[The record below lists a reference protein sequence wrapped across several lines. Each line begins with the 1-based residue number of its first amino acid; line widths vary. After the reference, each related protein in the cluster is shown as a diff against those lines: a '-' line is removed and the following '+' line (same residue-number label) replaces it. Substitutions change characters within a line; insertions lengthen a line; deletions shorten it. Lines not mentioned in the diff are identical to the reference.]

1 MTASTFDAQV
11 WGEHKD
17 MVQRTVVNL
26 VDDIDGGSA
35 DETIAFSLQ
44 GQSYEIDLSQANARK
59 MLKAMETY
67 TSHARKSGR
76 GRVGA
81 RRATSSGAGRE
92 QLAAM
97 RQWAR
102 ENGYAVSDRGRVSL
116 EIQNAYHSAR

>member
-1 MTASTFDAQV
+1 M
-11 WGEHKD
+11 
-17 MVQRTVVNL
+17 NL
-26 VDDIDGGSA
+26 NSDPGPTSGGL
-35 DETIAFSLQ
+35 SLQ
-44 GQSYEIDLSQANARK
+44 GQSYEIDLSQANARQ
-59 MLKAMETY
+59 MLQAMETY

-76 GRVGA
+76 SPAGA
-81 RRATSSGAGRE
+81 RRGTSSGAGRE